1 MPRLL
6 KVAEPLV
13 EWAFRKE
20 TFRILAELERYV
32 EAQPKQCDREKA
44 PGERKAH
51 ARSSKGVHTGG
62 PCLVL
67 PDVFQIGTDL
77 ARALQSFSRQSK
89 PSSSS

>member
-20 TFRILAELERYV
+20 IVRILAELERYV

-44 PGERKAH
+44 PGVKP
-51 ARSSKGVHTGG
+51 T
-62 PCLVL
+62 
-67 PDVFQIGTDL
+67 PD
-77 ARALQSFSRQSK
+77 LQYSPFLDNRNQAPPHRHSRLHHVSATRMR
-89 PSSSS
+89 